1 MTINEAI
8 KECKEFLKPRPICR
22 YDYTIEG
29 KTGKDSAYNS
39 RDIALYTILLELL
52 EREKQREEERT

>member
-8 KECKEFLKPRPICR
+8 KECKEYLTPQPIHG
-22 YDYTIEG
+22 TNH
-29 KTGKDSAYNS
+29 AYNS

-52 EREKQREEERT
+52 EREKQREEKETWST